1 MCPVAGVGDGSF
13 AFLFEGVVG
22 KGLAAGV
29 LAEPYRLRGAVG
41 EADHVVFPKEDGEF
55 NSMAN

>member
-13 AFLFEGVVG
+13 AFLFKGIVG

-29 LAEPYRLRGAVG
+29 LAEPYRLWGAVG
-41 EADHVVFPKEDGEF
+41 EADHVVFPSHF
-55 NSMAN
+55 VS